1 MQDTGL
7 NDHPLNVHAMTDFV
21 PAWAQSLESDFCAA
35 SLSDSSS
42 SPAGTVVLVDATLL
56 EEHDPSWI
64 SNIESN
70 LGLVVAVCADASEA
84 KQARAHGASAAV
96 PASLLRAPAGVAC
109 DVLADFLVN
118 RDHPK
123 APLERFM
130 CDAVHEFR
138 TPLTVISEFAGL
150 FEDGIGGPLTARQET
165 YIGYIQAAVERM
177 GEQFDDYRDG
187 LRMRLGTLSH
197 VPSTENV
204 AQLLEDAASTMEV
217 NVASTPELDSVYLQG
232 VDGKRLTEAVKRV
245 IAGAKK
251 LGAKGEPVQIEWVA
265 PPAPKSGAS
274 ASGPGFA
281 EIRVSYQGVV
291 LSEEDVAVLADGTVM
306 RANGFYRSV
315 ARVFGLGV
323 SMARLFLIQS
333 GGSLS
338 LELAEGNGGS
348 FIIHLPVKEAAGS
361 EGASLELAGEAA

>member
-7 NDHPLNVHAMTDFV
+7 NDHSLNVRAMTDFV
-21 PAWAQSLESDFCAA
+21 PAWAQALESGFCAA

-42 SPAGTVVLVDATLL
+42 SAAGTVVLVDATLL
-56 EEHDPSWI
+56 AEHDPAWI

-70 LGLVVAVCADASEA
+70 LGLIVAVCVDASEA
-84 KQARAHGASAAV
+84 KRARAHGASAAV

-150 FEDGIGGPLTARQET
+150 FEDGIGGPLTDRQET

-197 VPSTENV
+197 VPSTDNV
-204 AQLLEDAASTMEV
+204 AQLLANAAHSMGVDMTS
-217 NVASTPELDSVYLQG
+217 ASQLDSVCLQD
-232 VDGKRLTEAVKRV
+232 VDGKRLIEAVKRV

-251 LGAKGEPVQIEWVA
+251 LSAKGEPVQIEWVA
-265 PPAPKSGAS
+265 PPAPKSGAL
-274 ASGPGFA
+274 ASGPGLA

-291 LSEEDVAVLADGTVM
+291 LSEEDVAVLAEGTVM

-333 GGSLS
+333 GGSLGV
-338 LELAEGNGGS
+338 ELAEKSGGT
-348 FIIHLPVKEAAGS
+348 FVIHLPVQESAGS
-361 EGASLELAGEAA
+361 DGTPLEFAGEAA